1 MQRAGA
7 GTAESA
13 PRANPYPTA
22 RRAKRQSARDETVEN
37 TRGTSAACLA
47 CVLRVGSLQSLCT
60 LRESLLSAAQSLVS
74 RLVWRGCALCVSACV
89 SHRDVSRRV
98 ETRESRHES
107 RERASQQRHRLPVKV
122 CEILHLLKLL
132 PPRPPR
138 SRSPTPRPAS
148 REPHTRWLPLRRW
161 QGCMTDRAS

>member
-13 PRANPYPTA
+13 PRPA
-22 RRAKRQSARDETVEN
+22 REPVPDRATGEAPKRTRRDSREH
-37 TRGTSAACLA
+37 TRHICSLSRVCAACGESA
-47 CVLRVGSLQSLCT
+47 ES

-132 PPRPPR
+132 PPRPLSSTNCPAR
-138 SRSPTPRPAS
+138 SSPSTILRHRP
-148 REPHTRWLPLRRW
+148 PVTRF
-161 QGCMTDRAS
+161 